1 MGNVNPPKHG
11 TSQAAQQFIDKL
23 AELGLAHVGGGIAMR
38 RPAKEDAEQARRKVY
53 ALANQ
58 ALG

>member
-1 MGNVNPPKHG
+1 
-11 TSQAAQQFIDKL
+11 L
-23 AELGLAHVGGGIAMR
+23 APWLSEIGLVHVGGGIAMR
-38 RPAKEDAEQARRKVY
+38 KPAKENAEQARRKVY